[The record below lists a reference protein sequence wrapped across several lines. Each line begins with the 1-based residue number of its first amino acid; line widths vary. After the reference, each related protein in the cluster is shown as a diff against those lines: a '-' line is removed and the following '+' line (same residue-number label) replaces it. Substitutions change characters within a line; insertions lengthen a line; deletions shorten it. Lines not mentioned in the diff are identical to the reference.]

1 MKKVDTSAI
10 TGTTGMPVKSG
21 VINHILQSIQEIAT
35 ALTEGLLGVQ
45 YDATK
50 LYIVNG
56 VLGAISGSTY
66 TINAG
71 WIYYGG
77 ELYQV
82 DATSFTVSGGQT
94 AIITLATTYATG
106 ATGDPI
112 QFTDGVSR
120 NVLQIRKLVV
130 AAGTSGA
137 GVTGNT
143 NSDLANAIP
152 LNPIATINTV
162 VGSMASTTT
171 IDFKSTQ
178 NIFYNVGVPASIA
191 YNLNWD
197 FTAARQGTVV
207 TLKVPIGSSASLTVQ
222 TSGSGF
228 DVYNVGGT
236 ITAAKINFIYAN
248 YLGKN
253 AAGNHEVRYTV
264 AAV

>member
-1 MKKVDTSAI
+1 MKKIDTSAI
-10 TGTTGMPVKSG
+10 TGTTGMPIKSG
-21 VINHILQSIQEIAT
+21 VLNHLLQSVQEIAT

-50 LYIVNG
+50 LYVVNG
-56 VLGAISGSTY
+56 VLGPIVGSTY

-71 WIYYGG
+71 WIYYAG

-94 AIITLATTYATG
+94 AVVTLATTYALG
-106 ATGDPI
+106 ASGDPV
-112 QFTDGVSR
+112 QFTDGSNR

-130 AAGTSGA
+130 AGGASGS
-137 GVTGNT
+137 GVTANT
-143 NSDLANAIP
+143 NSDLANVVP

-162 VGSMASTTT
+162 VASMASTTAIT
-171 IDFKSTQ
+171 FGSTQ
-178 NIFYNVGVPASIA
+178 NIFYTAGVPASST
-191 YNLNWD
+191 YTLNWD
-197 FTAARQGTVV
+197 FTAPRQGVVV
-207 TLKVPIGSSASLTVQ
+207 TLKVPIGASGALNVQ

-236 ITAAKINFIYAN
+236 ITANKINFIYAN
-248 YLGKN
+248 YMGKN

>member
-10 TGTTGMPVKSG
+10 TGTTGMPIKSG
-21 VINHILQSIQEIAT
+21 VINHVLQSIQEIAS

-50 LYIVNG
+50 LYAING
-56 VLGAISGSTY
+56 VLGTISGSTY
-66 TINAG
+66 TLNAG

-82 DATSFTVSGGQT
+82 DATSFTVTGGQT
-94 AIITLATTYATG
+94 GIVTLATTYATG
-106 ATGDPI
+106 ASGDPI

-120 NVLQIRKLVV
+120 NVLQIRKLVI
-130 AAGTSGA
+130 AAGTTGT
-137 GVTGNT
+137 GVTGNS
-143 NSDLANAIP
+143 NSDYANLIP
-152 LNPIATINTV
+152 VNPIATINTV
-162 VGSMASTTT
+162 VGTMSSTTT
-171 IDFKSTQ
+171 VNFQSTQ
-178 NIFYNVGVPASIA
+178 NIFFGTGVPASGS

-207 TLKVPIGSSASLTVQ
+207 TLKVPIGASGNLTVQ
-222 TSGSGF
+222 ASGSGF

-236 ITAAKINFIYAN
+236 ITANKINFIYAN

-253 AAGNHEVRYTV
+253 AAGNNEVRYTV